1 MTGRARVTRIEDA
14 PVSGQVRG
22 RARVDEKAATVPDA
36 MEPIRLGCYVLTM
49 TGLEVHGEPSF
60 PEHQAVFDFINRA
73 VKASAWWAADWVAYG
88 ESRTDWKDRID
99 HLVDAEFFTAGTLK
113 QYRYVAQNVPPSR
126 RLEGVSFS
134 VHSEVAG
141 LDAKDQRVWLEKA
154 KEAQWTKSE
163 IRAAIRAAAR
173 TKILS
178 GQAPTMH
185 TVDVTVRLTV
195 EAENS
200 WAAQE
205 AAWGLVKAAVAG
217 VEHAHVIGAHARLSD
232 RGTAQ
237 ECIADLPAET
247 R

>member
-1 MTGRARVTRIEDA
+1 MNQSQRRTMDGI
-14 PVSGQVRG
+14 
-22 RARVDEKAATVPDA
+22 ATTPPAHV
-36 MEPIRLGCYVLTM
+36 EPITIGSFTLTK
-49 TGLEVHGEPSF
+49 TGLVVKGSPTFAEYSGVG
-60 PEHQAVFDFINRA
+60 DFIERT

-88 ESRTDWKDRID
+88 ESREDWKDKIAQ
-99 HLVDAEFFTAGTLK
+99 LVDSEMFTESTLK

-134 VHSEVAG
+134 VHSEVAR
-141 LDAKDQRVWLEKA
+141 LDAKEQRVWLERA
-154 KEAQWTKSE
+154 KEAQWTQSE
-163 IRAAIRAAAR
+163 IRAEIRAAAR
-173 TKILS
+173 TKIIS

-195 EAENS
+195 EAAAP

-205 AAWGLVKAAVAG
+205 AAWGLVKAAVAA
-217 VEHAHVIGAHARLSD
+217 VPHAHVIGALVRLSD